1 EQKRTHPIDDLT
13 DVVSVEELRALQASV
28 RDIYVDPAV
37 SDYIVR
43 LVSSTR
49 SHPDVYLGA
58 SPRGS
63 IALYRAS
70 QALAGLLGR
79 DYVIPDDVKALAE
92 PALAHRVII
101 KTSSSIHDI
110 NAAHVVR
117 ELVDATPIEAAARQ
131 TGGPREVRPGTA
143 G

>member
-1 EQKRTHPIDDLT
+1 VD
-13 DVVSVEELRALQASV
+13 ELRGMQANV
-28 RDIYVDPAV
+28 REVYVDPAV

-49 SHPDVYLGA
+49 THPDVYLGA

-63 IALYRAS
+63 IALYRAT

-79 DYVIPDDVKALAE
+79 DYVIPDDVKVLAE

-101 KTSSSIHDI
+101 KTSSSIHDVSASNVI
-110 NAAHVVR
+110 R
-117 ELVDATPIEAAARQ
+117 ELLDATPIEAARA
-131 TGGPREVRPGTA
+131 TGGPREVRPAATA

>member
-1 EQKRTHPIDDLT
+1 M
-13 DVVSVEELRALQASV
+13 
-28 RDIYVDPAV
+28 DPAV

-43 LVSSTR
+43 LVASTR
-49 SHPDVYLGA
+49 IHPDVYLGA

-79 DYVIPDDVKALAE
+79 DYVIPDDVKLLSE

-110 NAAHVVR
+110 DAAHVVR
-117 ELVDATPIEAAARQ
+117 ELVDSTPIEAARQ
-131 TGGPREVRPGTA
+131 AGGPREVRASPAA

>member
-1 EQKRTHPIDDLT
+1 M
-13 DVVSVEELRALQASV
+13 
-28 RDIYVDPAV
+28 DPAV

-43 LVSSTR
+43 LVASTR

-101 KTSSSIHDI
+101 KTSSSIHDVS
-110 NAAHVVR
+110 AAHVVR
-117 ELVDATPIEAAARQ
+117 EQVESTPIEAARQ
-131 TGGPREVRPGTA
+131 AGGPREVRPSPA